1 MKVKELIAELEKLNP
16 EQTVYAYCEDEELV
30 CTKKAYEVFM
40 LESVSTVKFTGS
52 RDNDG
57 MPVMTFDDGPDAT
70 QQVFLNLMY
79 RF

>member
-30 CTKKAYEVFM
+30 GNKKAFEVFM
-40 LESVSTVKFTGS
+40 LESVTAEHFSGS
-52 RDNDG
+52 RDKDD
-57 MPVMTFDDGPDAT
+57 MPVMVFGHGPNST

>member
-1 MKVKELIAELEKLNP
+1 MKVKELIAELQKLNP
-16 EQTVYAYCEDEELV
+16 EQTVYALCEDEELV
-30 CTKKAYEVFM
+30 GDKKAFEVFM
-40 LESVSTVKFTGS
+40 LESVTSAKFIGT

-57 MPVMTFDDGPDAT
+57 MPVMKFDNGPDAT

>member
-30 CTKKAYEVFM
+30 GTKKAYEVFM

-57 MPVMTFDDGPDAT
+57 MPVMTFDGSPDAT